1 MKLNCFCDA
10 IINGVRTSVEKRTGK
25 FTFSIKPHK
34 KSLSM
39 NTILNFSFV
48 SDVAWPNPRFSKA
61 GGVLFEILSTNVK
74 MSYMGDL
81 VE

>member
-1 MKLNCFCDA
+1 
-10 IINGVRTSVEKRTGK
+10 
-25 FTFSIKPHK
+25 
-34 KSLSM
+34 M